1 MPNARAE
8 ILARLRAA
16 PREPVA
22 ARPPR
27 PQLSE
32 CALDRAQM
40 IERFTAELTAQT
52 GIVYRLAD
60 AGEIPRM
67 LTEIARSENL
77 ATVMASADNVMTL
90 LDLQAWGAANGI
102 AVLKPNDFSDREAFR
117 EAVFQVDAA
126 ITGADFA
133 VAETGSL
140 GLILAREQPRLLTI
154 APPLHIAIVPVERF
168 VPVYEH
174 VTQSIFTRPDHIPS
188 QVCFITGPSA
198 SADIQATA
206 FKGMHGPR
214 KLIVIVVG

>member
-1 MPNARAE
+1 MSNARAE

-16 PREPVA
+16 PREAVA
-22 ARPPR
+22 VRPPR
-27 PQLSE
+27 PRLSE

-52 GIVYRLAD
+52 GIVHRLAD
-60 AGEIPRM
+60 IRDIPP
-67 LTEIARSENL
+67 LLAEIARSENVT
-77 ATVMASADNVMTL
+77 TVMAATDGIP
-90 LDLQAWGAANGI
+90 LDLQAWAATNGV

-126 ITGADFA
+126 VTGADFA
-133 VAETGSL
+133 VAETGTL
-140 GLILAREQPRLLTI
+140 ALILSADQPRLLTI
-154 APPLHIAIVPVERF
+154 APPLHIAIVPAERF

-174 VTQSIFTRPDHIPS
+174 VTEKLYASPDNIPS